1 MDDGLYK
8 FLKYTA
14 ITLTIAWVGWSAYD
28 SFLKDVQPGDGTY
41 LAANKFFEDGEYQQA
56 LDEYNLALQEKP
68 GHIHALRGKARTLM
82 QLEKYDEAL
91 QVFNVAIAEDPDFAG
106 TYANRGILYDRMGL
120 YQKAVDDYEQALSMD
135 PELADGPNWLTRFLR
150 LQPDR
155 PPTIADRAQYL
166 KEQLAKPESER
177 LLRMPGEDEKQRPYK
192 L

>member
-1 MDDGLYK
+1 MDDSLYK

-14 ITLTIAWVGWSAYD
+14 IILTIAWVGWSAYD
-28 SFLKDVQPGDGTY
+28 SFYKDVQPGDGTY
-41 LAANKFFEDGEYQQA
+41 LAANKFFEDGQYQQA

-82 QLEKYDEAL
+82 QLKKYDEAL
-91 QVFNVAIAEDPDFAG
+91 QVFNVAIAEDPNFAG

-120 YQKAVDDYEQALSMD
+120 YQKAVDDYERALSLD
-135 PELADGPNWLTRFLR
+135 SELADGPNWLTRFLR
-150 LQPDR
+150 LQPDK

-177 LLRMPGEDEKQRPYK
+177 VLRMPGEDEKQRPYK